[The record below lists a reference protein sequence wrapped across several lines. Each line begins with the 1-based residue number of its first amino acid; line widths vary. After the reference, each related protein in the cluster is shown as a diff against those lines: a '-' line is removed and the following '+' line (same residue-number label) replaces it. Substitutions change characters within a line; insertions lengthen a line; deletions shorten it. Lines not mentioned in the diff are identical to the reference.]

1 MLLESI
7 IAEQRTVLYNLSWDT
22 FEALMFVS
30 KLCTDKWTGNRNE
43 ENCIENPNWQQI
55 KTAICELDGNTKT
68 LVSLEVD
75 DESYSTSRCYE
86 VQEPH
91 PQPPPI
97 SKVYPFLPPAAG
109 GLRGVRGGGLRCTS

>member
-1 MLLESI
+1 MKKSSSHITHYLFPLPI
-7 IAEQRTVLYNLSWDT
+7 
-22 FEALMFVS
+22 
-30 KLCTDKWTGNRNE
+30 
-43 ENCIENPNWQQI
+43 
-55 KTAICELDGNTKT
+55 
-68 LVSLEVD
+68 
-75 DESYSTSRCYE
+75 YSTSRCYE